1 MKKEIGVYVHIPFC
15 KRKCYYCDFV
25 SYPDKEN
32 FMEEYVDALLKE
44 IQNSDLR
51 QYKVK
56 TVYIGGGTPSILNS
70 KLIGKIL
77 EKIKKYTVQDAEIT
91 IEINPGT
98 VNEEK
103 LKDYIS
109 FGINR
114 LSIGLQSTNNK
125 LLKQIGRIHNYK
137 EFLDVYNL
145 ARNVGFKNIN
155 VDLILG
161 LPGQTL
167 RILLNSLNKV
177 IELNP
182 EHISIYSLI
191 LEEGTKLFQMV
202 EEEKLK
208 MIDED
213 LERKMYWET
222 KKVLEEAG
230 YIHYEISNFAKPRL

>member
-56 TVYIGGGTPSILNS
+56 TVYIGRGTPSILNS